1 MDTRRSSSPGGQ
13 SQVASPILWA
23 LFLACSWTWCIGM
36 FLPALLLRD
45 AGWMGYLVFFVPNV
59 IGAGAMGFALRS
71 PEAAARI
78 AERHAPMARVF
89 SIVTLAFHAFWLA
102 WLFGFFKDAF
112 PIPDTWLMG
121 AAAAGI
127 AWIILSGRVARAG
140 AGATG
145 AVQRA
150 AAVLWII
157 GLATAIALLATP
169 DALAP
174 STAAMIAPPTPPT
187 HPDAALWL
195 MPVTVFG
202 FLLCPYL
209 DLTFLLARRSTQ
221 DVAGGRLAF
230 GLGFWLFF
238 PVMIGLTALY
248 AGPII
253 AVLEGRTPPAAAPW
267 AGAAILFHIIAQ
279 WTFTVRVHLAS
290 LSASIPPDLQ
300 APSVSDGHPDHTTDP
315 AAPLF
320 PKSSFILP
328 TTFAACL
335 GAAGLGLIAPGLPAH
350 ADLSAGEIIYR
361 SFLAAYGL
369 LFPVY
374 VWSRVIPRR
383 RQPTHAAWITACV
396 LATPFYWMGFIE
408 REGVWLAPGILIAM
422 VVPLLWREHAAT
434 ASPSRNND
442 L

>member
-1 MDTRRSSSPGGQ
+1 
-13 SQVASPILWA
+13 
-23 LFLACSWTWCIGM
+23 
-36 FLPALLLRD
+36 
-45 AGWMGYLVFFVPNV
+45 
-59 IGAGAMGFALRS
+59 
-71 PEAAARI
+71 
-78 AERHAPMARVF
+78 MARVF

-140 AGATG
+140 GGGGGGG

-157 GLATAIALLATP
+157 GLATAIALLASP
-169 DALAP
+169 DALEP
-174 STAAMIAPPTPPT
+174 STAAMIAPPT

-195 MPVTVFG
+195 MPITVFG

-221 DVAGGRLAF
+221 GVAGGRLAF

-253 AVLEGRTPPAAAPW
+253 SVLEGRTPPAAAPW

-396 LATPFYWMGFIE
+396 LAVPFYWMGFIE

>member
-1 MDTRRSSSPGGQ
+1 MTHSPSSPNPQ
-13 SQVASPILWA
+13 SPIPNASPTLWA

-45 AGWMGYLVFFVPNV
+45 AGWMGYLVFFLPNV
-59 IGAGAMGFALRS
+59 IGAGAMGFVLRS

-140 AGATG
+140 GGAFH
-145 AVQRA
+145 RA
-150 AAVLWII
+150 AAVLWIV
-157 GLATAIALLATP
+157 GLATAIALLAIP

-174 STAAMIAPPTPPT
+174 STAAMIAPPT

-253 AVLEGRTPPAAAPW
+253 SVLEGRTPPAAAPW

-290 LSASIPPDLQ
+290 LSASIAPDQ
-300 APSVSDGHPDHTTDP
+300 RAPSVSDGPLAPPSFSASDEHTDPTTNP

-320 PKSSFILP
+320 PKSSLILP

-335 GAAGLGLIAPGLPAH
+335 GAAGLGLIAPALPAH
-350 ADLSAGEIIYR
+350 ADLAAGEIIYR

-396 LATPFYWMGFIE
+396 LALPFYWMGFIE
-408 REGVWLAPGILIAM
+408 REGVWLVPGILIAM
-422 VVPLLWREHAAT
+422 VVPLLWRERA
-434 ASPSRNND
+434 
-442 L
+442 